1 MKKTCKTLTTITIV
15 IIIFNLFVSSALS
28 QSFIFGK
35 VNGDGIERGINVELW
50 LLDNCGQDD
59 LVGTY
64 TTNSEGNYF
73 FEGLANGSYRV
84 VPGNDYFNFDPVSA
98 DFIIPRTDFQTRDFI
113 ADRICFD
120 TNGGVRFV
128 DNNDGTVS
136 DSCTGLV
143 WMKDLSLCP
152 ANINYPVS
160 YSDTGYLSWI
170 KPNQCGLSDD
180 SVQGEWR
187 LPTKNEWMIVG
198 SPTLDE
204 WHEGDW
210 PGYPFSYYKWEEPNN
225 PADIKTNGRRYHVG
239 GSDGYNYFWYGAD
252 NLDSRD
258 AYYGTKETLIDY
270 YQWPV
275 RDPH

>member
-1 MKKTCKTLTTITIV
+1 
-15 IIIFNLFVSSALS
+15 LS

-170 KPNQCGLSDD
+170 KSNQCGLSDD

-198 SPTLDE
+198 NSSLNE
-204 WHEGDW
+204 WHEGDL
-210 PGYPFSYYKWEEPNN
+210 GYPWSNFKWDYWIN
-225 PADIKTNGRRYHVG
+225 PLYNGQRYLFGSIVERRYHVA
-239 GSDGYNYFWYGAD
+239 GSDGYNAF
-252 NLDSRD
+252 
-258 AYYGTKETLIDY
+258 YYGLDWEGGGHTDVKYETKETLIDY